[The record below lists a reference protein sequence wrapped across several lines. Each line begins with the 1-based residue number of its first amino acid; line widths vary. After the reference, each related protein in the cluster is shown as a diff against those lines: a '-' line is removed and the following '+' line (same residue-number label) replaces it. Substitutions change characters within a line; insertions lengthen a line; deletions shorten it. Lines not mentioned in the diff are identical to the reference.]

1 MPYNDKEFKVSNVE
15 YLNKD
20 FSDFKNVL
28 MEYAKSYFPETYRD
42 FNETSPGMMLIE
54 MSAYVGDVLSFYI
67 DQQYKEM
74 MLPLAQE
81 RRNVII

>member
-42 FNETSPGMMLIE
+42 FNET
-54 MSAYVGDVLSFYI
+54 
-67 DQQYKEM
+67 
-74 MLPLAQE
+74 
-81 RRNVII
+81 